1 MYQITEEQ
9 RMLRKKLREFVD
21 REVLPMAQSY
31 EQSRAFPRALFSQL
45 GDLGYLDMNYFNR
58 RPDARYEGIDSAIIL
73 EELARGLPSMALS
86 MSPHVQCMNLIALEG
101 TESLRSRVVPAA
113 LRGEHVLAFAITEAS
128 GGSDALGIDT
138 TAAFDGDGWIL
149 NGEKCWITSA
159 GSADGYVVSAKSA
172 TSGRYRDVSLFYVDA
187 NTPGLDASF
196 RAELI
201 GMRNSPTGSVRMRNC
216 KVPIDCLI
224 GHENSAYGQMKVL
237 LNEGR
242 FDMAALAVGIAQ
254 GALENTVRH
263 TSRSGHF
270 GRTLATYQGVSFQVA
285 RMYEKIF
292 VARNSLYTVAEMFRD
307 QQRATM
313 EVAALKLFASE
324 MCVEVC
330 RTAVQLHGAKGL
342 SQYTDADRYF
352 RDAQMLTIGEGSS
365 EVCQIVISGKLY
377 HTDLENY

>member
-9 RMLRKKLREFVD
+9 RALRKALREFVE
-21 REVLPMAQSY
+21 REILPMAPAY
-31 EQSRAFPRALFSQL
+31 EQSKTFPRALFSQL
-45 GDLGYLDMNYFNR
+45 GELGYLDMNFLNR
-58 RPDARYEGIDSAIIL
+58 RPEARYEGIDSAIIL
-73 EELARGLPSMALS
+73 EELARGLPSVALS

-101 TESLRSRVVPAA
+101 SETLRERLVPAA

-138 TAAFDGDGWIL
+138 TASFDGDGWIL

-159 GSADGYVVSAKSA
+159 GAADGYVVSAKSA
-172 TSGRYRDVSLFYVDA
+172 ASGRYRDVSLFYVDA
-187 NTPGLDASF
+187 KTPGLDDSF
-196 RAELI
+196 REELV
-201 GMRNSPTGSVRMRNC
+201 GMHNSPTGSVRMKDC
-216 KVPIDCLI
+216 KVPLDCLI
-224 GHENSAYGQMKVL
+224 GHENSAYGQMKAL

-254 GALENTVRH
+254 GAMENTVRH
-263 TSRSGHF
+263 TSKSGHF
-270 GRTLATYQGVSFQVA
+270 GRPLSTYQGVSFQVA

-292 VARNSLYTVAEMFRD
+292 VARNSQYTVAEMFRN

-324 MCVEVC
+324 MCLEVC

-342 SQYTDADRYF
+342 SQYTDVDRYF

-377 HTDLENY
+377 HTDLEDY